1 MKKSLDPRKLSTWE
15 IAYQAGKNLK
25 KIFELAE
32 EIGLLPEELIPYGY
46 YLAKV
51 DYQKVIQRLKTKP
64 YGKYIDVTAIVP
76 TPFGEGK
83 TTTTIGLIQ
92 GLAKKGKRVSGA
104 IRQPSSGPTFNLKGG
119 GTGGGLS
126 QVLPLDKIALGLT
139 GDINAV
145 MNAHNLAMVAL
156 TSRLHHEE
164 TYTDE
169 ELSKIGIKRLN
180 IDPKRVEFP
189 WIIDFCAQALRKV
202 LIGLGNKKNGVLM
215 ESKFWI
221 APASELMAILS
232 IAKNLK
238 DLRER
243 VGKIVVAYDKRGNPI
258 TTEDLEVAGAMTAWL
273 VEALNPTLAQTIEG
287 QPVFIH
293 TGPFANIAL
302 GQSSIIADYLGLKLS
317 EYHVTESGFGAEIG
331 YEKFW
336 NIKCRLSGLIPQA
349 VVLVTT
355 LRALKYHGGA
365 PLPRK
370 NQLLPSEYQSLRPDL
385 VEKGCELLAHCIE
398 IIQRSGINPVVCIN
412 QFIHDFKEEIEVVK
426 RFCEALGVTAV
437 CSNHWLKGGEGA
449 VELAEAVIEACEK
462 PNSFN
467 FLYDTKEPLKA
478 KIEKIAKEIYGAKE
492 VCFTP
497 LAKEKLEQLEKE
509 DLTEFFVCMAK
520 TSLSLSDNPDL
531 RGVPKDWVFNVRDI
545 MVFRGA
551 KLVVPVAG
559 EINLMPGTVSNPAF
573 RKIDVDL
580 KTGKIIGLE

>member
-1 MKKSLDPRKLSTWE
+1 MKRKTDPTKMSTWE
-15 IAYQAGKNLK
+15 IAYQAEKQMK
-25 KIFELAE
+25 KVFELAE
-32 EIGLLPEELIPYGY
+32 EAGILPEELIPYGY

-51 DYQKVIQRLKTKP
+51 DYAKVMKRLKNKP
-64 YGKYIDVTAIVP
+64 NGKYINVTAIVP

-92 GLAKKGKRVSGA
+92 GLAKKGKKVSGA

-126 QVLPLDKIALGLT
+126 QVIPLEKISFGLT

-145 MNAHNLAMVAL
+145 MNAHNLGMVAL
-156 TSRLHHEE
+156 TSRLHYEE
-164 TYTDE
+164 MYSDE
-169 ELSKIGIKRLN
+169 EFAKIGLKRLN

-202 LIGLGNKKNGVLM
+202 LIGLGEKKDGVLM

-232 IAKNLK
+232 IVKDLK
-238 DLRER
+238 DLRQR
-243 VGKIVVAYDKRGNPI
+243 VGNIVLAYDKKGKPI
-258 TTEDLEVAGAMTAWL
+258 TAEDLEVAGAMTAWL
-273 VEALNPTLAQTIEG
+273 VEAINPTLAQTMEG

-317 EYHVTESGFGAEIG
+317 DYHITESGFGAEIG

-336 NIKCRLSGLIPQA
+336 NIKCRLSGLSPQA
-349 VVLVTT
+349 VVLVVT

-365 PLPRK
+365 PIPQKNKPLP
-370 NQLLPSEYQSLRPDL
+370 QEYQSLRPDL
-385 VEKGCELLAHCIE
+385 VEKGCELLSHCIN
-398 IIQRSGINPVVCIN
+398 IIQKSGIKPVVCIN
-412 QFIHDFKEEIEVVK
+412 RFTYDFKEEIEVVK
-426 RFCEALGVTAV
+426 RFCQEMGVVAV
-437 CSNHWLKGGEGA
+437 CSDHWLKGGEGA
-449 VELAEAVIEACEK
+449 LELAEAVIEACET
-462 PNSFN
+462 PNNFS
-467 FLYDTKEPLKA
+467 FLYESKETLQA

-492 VCFTP
+492 VCFSP
-497 LAKEKLEQLEKE
+497 LAEQKLNQLKNE
-509 DLTEFFVCMAK
+509 DLSELFVCMAK
-520 TSLSLSDNPDL
+520 TSLSLSDNPKL

-551 KLVVPVAG
+551 RLIVPISG
-559 EINLMPGTVSNPAF
+559 EINLMPGTVSNPRF
-573 RKIDVDL
+573 RKIEVDL
-580 KTGKIIGLE
+580 KTGKIIGIE